1 MDNPNDPNDGVTL
14 DFTLGDRLRK
24 AREYAG
30 LEIQELAEAVDV
42 HRQSVTRYEN
52 DRAKP
57 KRGTVL
63 LWSMATG
70 VSVAW
75 LEGQTP
81 QAAESAKPRESAKP

>member
-1 MDNPNDPNDGVTL
+1 MENPKISTNPNAGVHL
-14 DFTLGDRLRK
+14 EFTLGDRLRK

-30 LEIQELAEAVDV
+30 LEIQELASAVDV
-42 HRQSVTRYEN
+42 HRQSVTRYET

-75 LEGQTP
+75 LETGTD
-81 QAAESAKPRESAKP
+81 AENASQETAKP